1 MAEYNEMTRHA
12 FMSHMEDYIKKLLTE
27 PLKAD
32 VDSFMKCHGFSA
44 PDTLKL
50 LLQKDNDGDENSA
63 IVIRTETIRNGG
75 FDDNGNRLKD
85 KFKIVYKLPRKD
97 YLKKMHKL
105 YKKLYEN
112 SNIVDDELLLEDG
125 ECAGATT
132 CDASAGQFIQPL
144 GGKKDNV
151 IKRKTIY
158 ITQEQFEHIKSLIN
172 EEDGGCPVQNTPIGS
187 FGYDA
192 PFNKGC
198 EKDDFYKEANDH
210 KDMMKKSFPGE
221 LEEDID
227 IKPENKGKFNATK
240 KRTGKS
246 TEELTHSKNPLTRKR
261 AIFSQ
266 NAAKWHHDKK

>member
-1 MAEYNEMTRHA
+1 MGKHNEMTRHA
-12 FMSHMEDYIKKLLTE
+12 FMSHMEDYIKKLLTD

-32 VDSFMKCHGFSA
+32 TDDFLKGHGFSA
-44 PDTLKL
+44 PETLNML
-50 LLQKDNDGDENSA
+50 LNGDDNDA
-63 IVIRTETIRNGG
+63 IIIRSETISNGG
-75 FDDNGNRLKD
+75 YDENGNRLKD
-85 KFKIVYKLPRKD
+85 KFKITYKLPRKD

-112 SNIVDDELLLEDG
+112 SNIVNGDILAEEG

-132 CDASAGQFIQPL
+132 CDASSGQFIQPL

-151 IKRKTIY
+151 IRRKTVY
-158 ITQEQFEHIKSLIN
+158 ITQEQLEALSEIIN
-172 EEDGGCPVQNTPIGS
+172 EETVMDTPADD

-192 PFNKGC
+192 PFNKGH

-261 AIFSQ
+261 AIFAQ
-266 NAAKWHHDKK
+266 NAAHWDHKKKKK

>member
-1 MAEYNEMTRHA
+1 MMSKHTEMTRHA
-12 FMSHMEDYIKKLLTE
+12 FMSHMEDYIKKLLTD

-32 VDSFMKCHGFSA
+32 TDDFLKCHGFSA
-44 PDTLKL
+44 PETLSML
-50 LLQKDNDGDENSA
+50 LDGDNDNAIIIRSESISNGGYDEN
-63 IVIRTETIRNGG
+63 GK
-75 FDDNGNRLKD
+75 RLKD
-85 KFKIVYKLPRKD
+85 KFKITYKLPRKD

-112 SNIVDDELLLEDG
+112 SNIVNGTVLNEEG

-132 CDASAGQFIQPL
+132 CDASAGQFIEPL
-144 GGKKDNV
+144 GGKKENV
-151 IKRKTIY
+151 VRRKTIY
-158 ITQEQFEHIKSLIN
+158 ITQEQLEALAEVIN
-172 EEDGGCPVQNTPIGS
+172 EEAVMDTPAGD

-192 PFNKGC
+192 PVSKGY

-261 AIFSQ
+261 AIFAQ
-266 NAAKWHHDKK
+266 NAAHWHHKK